1 MKLATALSERAD
13 LQERLAELGIRM
25 NNNAKVQE
33 GDEPSESPKELMEEL
48 NRILGRLEELIFR
61 INLTNSSTKKDGKTI
76 TELLAHRDCLKMRIQ
91 VMRNFLDSASS
102 KVRRMTHSEI
112 KVKSTISVPELQK
125 EVDQMS
131 KELRQCD
138 EQIQEMNWTTELL

>member
-13 LQERLAELGIRM
+13 LQERLSELGIRM

>member
-13 LQERLAELGIRM
+13 LQERLSELGIRM

-138 EQIQEMNWTTELL
+138 EQIQEMHWTTELL

>member
-13 LQERLAELGIRM
+13 LQERLSELGIRM

-138 EQIQEMNWTTELL
+138 EQIQEINWTTELL

>member
-13 LQERLAELGIRM
+13 LQERLSELGIRM
-25 NNNAKVQE
+25 NNNANFQE

>member
-13 LQERLAELGIRM
+13 LQERLSELGIRM

-102 KVRRMTHSEI
+102 KVRRLTFLFI
-112 KVKSTISVPELQK
+112 TLQQFRCPVHLLDLLITLA
-125 EVDQMS
+125 EF
-131 KELRQCD
+131 LRHL
-138 EQIQEMNWTTELL
+138 IHFLL